1 MNNLFKQT
9 VLLRIKEST
18 GVQQVFYGLLFVASL
33 FFVGGTV
40 YTVLT
45 TIRLLATLN
54 PLPSAILI
62 FTTVYVLMQV
72 TLAYG
77 FYTARLWITYALLSH
92 TTLILLTAFVFL
104 PLFGLN
110 AYSHSTLLGAIP
122 FGVLASITYAK
133 RSWLY
138 PSEIFLPT
146 LLYTLLI
153 CFSLALSVIIY
164 VYTPV

>member
-1 MNNLFKQT
+1 
-9 VLLRIKEST
+9 
-18 GVQQVFYGLLFVASL
+18 
-33 FFVGGTV
+33 
-40 YTVLT
+40 
-45 TIRLLATLN
+45 
-54 PLPSAILI
+54 
-62 FTTVYVLMQV
+62 MQV

-110 AYSHSTLLGAIP
+110 AYSHNTLLGAIP
-122 FGVLASITYAK
+122 FGTLACITYAK

-138 PSEIFLPT
+138 PAKVFLPT

-153 CFSLALSVIIY
+153 CFSLALSVMIY